1 MGDLDSERVYKVQGS
16 EKAKP
21 DDKSVGQFSGIDDKH
36 NKSQFRSFIYGT
48 PGII

>member
-1 MGDLDSERVYKVQGS
+1 MQGS